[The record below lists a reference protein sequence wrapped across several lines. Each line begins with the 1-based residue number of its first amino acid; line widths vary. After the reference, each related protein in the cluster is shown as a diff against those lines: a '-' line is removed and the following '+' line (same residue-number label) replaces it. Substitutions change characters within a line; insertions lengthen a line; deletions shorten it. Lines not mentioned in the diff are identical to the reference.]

1 MRRSLLA
8 LLITVWIFTA
18 FAAPAQARHSKAA
31 HHSQMKK
38 YHAEHGARM
47 HRHRT
52 LTPAQRRARMKKYAA
67 EHRAR
72 QHRHRAHLKAQRM
85 KH

>member
-1 MRRSLLA
+1 MRRVFLA
-8 LLITVWIFTA
+8 ALMTLWIYSA
-18 FAAPAQARHSKAA
+18 FAVPVHARHLKAA

>member
-1 MRRSLLA
+1 MKRSLLA
-8 LLITVWIFTA
+8 ALITGWICVA
-18 FAAPAQARHSKAA
+18 LAAPVQAKQSKSA
-31 HHSQMKK
+31 HHRNTTK
-38 YHAEHGARM
+38 YHAEHSARM

-52 LTPAQRRARMKKYAA
+52 LTPAQRKARTKKYSA

-72 QHRHRAHLKAQRM
+72 QHRHRAHLKAQRK